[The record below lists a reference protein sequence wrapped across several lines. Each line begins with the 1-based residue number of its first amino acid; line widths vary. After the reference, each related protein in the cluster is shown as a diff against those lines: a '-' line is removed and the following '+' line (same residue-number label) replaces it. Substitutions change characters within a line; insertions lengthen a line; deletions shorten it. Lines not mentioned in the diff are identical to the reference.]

1 MSVPGPVWVLSP
13 HLLVAQ
19 AVTAALR
26 SVGVPAETRRWESVV
41 DDDGSPVLVA
51 SRPAVVVAIVDGV
64 DNSAVVGHVEALA
77 QPGDARVVVVS
88 SPDTSTRWGGLLS
101 NDAVDVVT
109 VTTSVSQLAEVV
121 QRLTAG
127 TSSMDPEERAAL
139 RTSWAMD
146 PASTKIMSAPASLN
160 CCALSRAA
168 SKPCPAGASMRGKI
182 MAAVDARTDADML
195 VMARTDAAAV
205 HGFEAAIER
214 AQQFSEAGADIL
226 FVEAV
231 TLADE
236 VRALPRRLGKPQL
249 MNMVIGGKTPTFG
262 AEELGAL
269 GYGLVLYANAA
280 LQGAVAGMQRALTVL
295 RDTRRLDEDPSLVVS
310 FAERQRLVGKPGLDE
325 LEKKYAE

>member
-41 DDDGSPVLVA
+41 DDDGSPVPVV

-109 VTTSVSQLAEVV
+109 VTTSVSQLADVV

-139 RTSWAMD
+139 RTSWARD
-146 PASTKIMSAPASLN
+146 RDRRRHVRDQLESLSPQQRRVLELLASGRRVAEVGVEMGVAEGTVRSHVA
-160 CCALSRAA
+160 ALLRKLGARDRA
-168 SKPCPAGASMRGKI
+168 
-182 MAAVDARTDADML
+182 TL
-195 VMARTDAAAV
+195 AAAL
-205 HGFEAAIER
+205 GITTDPTGPEC
-214 AQQFSEAGADIL
+214 GAR
-226 FVEAV
+226 AV
-231 TLADE
+231 TLA
-236 VRALPRRLGKPQL
+236 R
-249 MNMVIGGKTPTFG
+249 
-262 AEELGAL
+262 
-269 GYGLVLYANAA
+269 
-280 LQGAVAGMQRALTVL
+280 
-295 RDTRRLDEDPSLVVS
+295 
-310 FAERQRLVGKPGLDE
+310 
-325 LEKKYAE
+325 

>member
-77 QPGDARVVVVS
+77 QPGDARVVIVS

-127 TSSMDPEERAAL
+127 ASSMDPEERAAL

-146 PASTKIMSAPASLN
+146 RDRRRHVRDQLESLSPQQRRVLELLASGRRVAEVGVEMGVAEGTVRSHVKALRAKLGAST
-160 CCALSRAA
+160 
-168 SKPCPAGASMRGKI
+168 
-182 MAAVDARTDADML
+182 
-195 VMARTDAAAV
+195 
-205 HGFEAAIER
+205 
-214 AQQFSEAGADIL
+214 
-226 FVEAV
+226 
-231 TLADE
+231 
-236 VRALPRRLGKPQL
+236 QL
-249 MNMVIGGKTPTFG
+249 K
-262 AEELGAL
+262 
-269 GYGLVLYANAA
+269 
-280 LQGAVAGMQRALTVL
+280 AVAMFHQAYDPTGGGGDIVPRPRGAG
-295 RDTRRLDEDPSLVVS
+295 EDPGDDPDHHADGHRSG
-310 FAERQRLVGKPGLDE
+310 EKVGVGRR
-325 LEKKYAE
+325 

>member
-41 DDDGSPVLVA
+41 DDDGSPVPVA

-109 VTTSVSQLAEVV
+109 VTTSVSQLADVV

-127 TSSMDPEERAAL
+127 SSSMDPEERAAL

-146 PASTKIMSAPASLN
+146 RDRRRHVRDQLESLSPQQRRVLELLASGRRVAEVGVEMGVAEGTVRSHVKALRAKLGAST
-160 CCALSRAA
+160 
-168 SKPCPAGASMRGKI
+168 
-182 MAAVDARTDADML
+182 
-195 VMARTDAAAV
+195 
-205 HGFEAAIER
+205 
-214 AQQFSEAGADIL
+214 
-226 FVEAV
+226 
-231 TLADE
+231 
-236 VRALPRRLGKPQL
+236 QL
-249 MNMVIGGKTPTFG
+249 K
-262 AEELGAL
+262 
-269 GYGLVLYANAA
+269 
-280 LQGAVAGMQRALTVL
+280 AVAMFHQAYDASGGTDLVPRPRGAG
-295 RDTRRLDEDPSLVVS
+295 EDPGDDPGDRPGRDRSG
-310 FAERQRLVGKPGLDE
+310 EKVG
-325 LEKKYAE
+325 AARR

>member
-41 DDDGSPVLVA
+41 DDDGSPVPVA
-51 SRPAVVVAIVDGV
+51 ARPAVVVAIVDGV

-109 VTTSVSQLAEVV
+109 VTTSVSQLADVV

-139 RTSWAMD
+139 RTSWARDRDQRRHVRDQLESLSPQQRRVLELLASGRRVAEVGVEMGVAEGTVRSHVKALRAKLG
-146 PASTKIMSAPASLN
+146 AST
-160 CCALSRAA
+160 
-168 SKPCPAGASMRGKI
+168 
-182 MAAVDARTDADML
+182 
-195 VMARTDAAAV
+195 
-205 HGFEAAIER
+205 
-214 AQQFSEAGADIL
+214 
-226 FVEAV
+226 
-231 TLADE
+231 
-236 VRALPRRLGKPQL
+236 QL
-249 MNMVIGGKTPTFG
+249 K
-262 AEELGAL
+262 
-269 GYGLVLYANAA
+269 
-280 LQGAVAGMQRALTVL
+280 AVAMFHQAYDATGGGDLVPRPRGAG
-295 RDTRRLDEDPSLVVS
+295 EDPGDDPGDQAGRDRSG
-310 FAERQRLVGKPGLDE
+310 EKVGAGRR
-325 LEKKYAE
+325 